1 MLVLDGALTET
12 VYASNAI
19 IGPDSVAMDGG
30 MATVHHA
37 GAYTYIDDDIGLHK
51 VGNATRER
59 AMTLHIYAPGWET
72 VQLYDETMP
81 PEVTDAGG
89 VAIDVDAWGD

>member
-1 MLVLDGALTET
+1 MGVVAKQVYCTFPKDRIREPILYNLGQNFQVIPNIRGA
-12 VYASNAI
+12 S
-19 IGPDSVAMDGG
+19 
-30 MATVHHA
+30 
-37 GAYTYIDDDIGLHK
+37 IDDDIGLHK

-59 AMTLHIYAPGWET
+59 AMSLHIYAPGWET

-89 VAIDVDAWGD
+89 AAIDVDAWGD